1 MTKCSLNGEWKVS
14 FIHPETNEKYVIP
27 AMVPGNIELD
37 LERAG
42 LISDPLAPDDEHPC
56 RWVEFADWD
65 FEREFDYNGLPD
77 GMEKAMLNFEGID
90 TVADIFL
97 NGEKLMY
104 CENMHI
110 THSAD
115 VTEKLKTGKNKLL
128 VRIYAPEFAARKYG
142 VHAPFQ
148 YAPRLS
154 NSYLRKARH
163 MWGWDNAPR
172 RLSAGIWR
180 NVTLEFVP
188 PIRFNSVYV
197 FTDWVYKEEDKAE
210 LICHYSFSTP
220 DRDLSDYRIRCRMIH
235 KGECHLDKEF
245 AVIYTEGMLH
255 SGALMLEHP
264 ALWNPIGFGDPNLY
278 DFELTLTKAGKTVT
292 QDTQRIGI
300 RTIRLER
307 TEVTTP
313 EGDGEFQFY
322 CNGEKIY
329 MRGTNWKP
337 VSPYHSQ
344 TPALTEK
351 ALQLALEC
359 NCNMVRVWGGGI
371 YEDHDFFDFCDEHG
385 LLVWQ
390 DFMFACEFPPQEDF
404 FKKTVYEEAK
414 FIIEKYRNH
423 PSLAVWCGDNEDDMP
438 FFWGAKLP
446 RGIKPG
452 DNKITREVL
461 PLAIS
466 NFDPSR
472 DFIPSSPYIADEA
485 VIRHFALQGQND
497 VDCFAPEQHIYCGG
511 KLPDGGFR
519 EFMRGSAAHF
529 SSEIG
534 PIGSNAMSE
543 TPEIY
548 ERELPRLLRLWNVD
562 PETVPMENDFMTH
575 QADRYCA
582 VWCKSVQEVTG
593 KMFNRQFTPEKPEEL
608 MKAINF
614 YVGDL
619 FKFAIESWRIQ
630 KFRRTGI
637 LWWSLLDM
645 WPMAFNYSM
654 VDSGFRRKY
663 PFEVIRLS
671 QQPVALMGEEPLCN
685 QFPKLHVVNDTAY
698 EQKGS
703 YKVLA
708 EDGRELFNGT
718 FCVEA
723 NGRKKLTELP
733 LAGGEA
739 CFLEWEC
746 REYSGRNYFLNPA
759 EPYDF
764 DRCCALAEKIRK
776 L

>member
-1 MTKCSLNGEWKVS
+1 
-14 FIHPETNEKYVIP
+14 
-27 AMVPGNIELD
+27 
-37 LERAG
+37 
-42 LISDPLAPDDEHPC
+42 
-56 RWVEFADWD
+56 
-65 FEREFDYNGLPD
+65 
-77 GMEKAMLNFEGID
+77 
-90 TVADIFL
+90 
-97 NGEKLMY
+97 
-104 CENMHI
+104 
-110 THSAD
+110 
-115 VTEKLKTGKNKLL
+115 
-128 VRIYAPEFAARKYG
+128 
-142 VHAPFQ
+142 
-148 YAPRLS
+148 
-154 NSYLRKARH
+154 
-163 MWGWDNAPR
+163 
-172 RLSAGIWR
+172 
-180 NVTLEFVP
+180 
-188 PIRFNSVYV
+188 
-197 FTDWVYKEEDKAE
+197 
-210 LICHYSFSTP
+210 
-220 DRDLSDYRIRCRMIH
+220 
-235 KGECHLDKEF
+235 
-245 AVIYTEGMLH
+245 
-255 SGALMLEHP
+255 
-264 ALWNPIGFGDPNLY
+264 
-278 DFELTLTKAGKTVT
+278 GKTVT
-292 QDTQRIGI
+292 QNTQRIGI

-404 FKKTVYEEAK
+404 FKKAVYEEAK

-671 QQPVALMGEEPLCN
+671 QQPVALLGEEPLCN